1 MKEINE
7 EKITRIEVINHAQN
21 EMSIG
26 RILTLHK
33 ELNDFESI
41 VVSVQ
46 DQGRTLKIFLD

>member
-7 EKITRIEVINHAQN
+7 EIITRIEIINHAQN

-41 VVSVQ
+41 EASVQ
-46 DQGRTLKIFLD
+46 DQGRTLKIFLN

>member
-1 MKEINE
+1 
-7 EKITRIEVINHAQN
+7 
-21 EMSIG
+21 MSIG